1 MPQADN
7 AGKHTYFE
15 ILEHKD
21 DLNTNKHVIKKLI
34 TSREIASTVL
44 Q

>member
-7 AGKHTYFE
+7 AGKHKYYE
-15 ILEHKD
+15 MLEYKE
-21 DLNTNKHVIKKLI
+21 DLNTNKHVIKKLV